1 LADVQ
6 VIDVREPD
14 EFDGPLG
21 HIPSA
26 KLIPLGELA
35 DRTGEVSGDRPI
47 VTVCRAGG
55 RSAHATIILR
65 RAGFD
70 RIANLTGGMIRWH
83 AERYPVEGASE
94 PPGGAG

>member
-1 LADVQ
+1 LTYTFAGIWEIEPRSLEDRLADVQ

-35 DRTGEVSGDRPI
+35 ERTGSSCAAPASIALPI
-47 VTVCRAGG
+47 
-55 RSAHATIILR
+55 
-65 RAGFD
+65 
-70 RIANLTGGMIRWH
+70 
-83 AERYPVEGASE
+83 
-94 PPGGAG
+94 